1 MNRQELISAVAA
13 KSGVTKADTD
23 KVLKAVLEVVTETV
37 AAGDKVQL
45 VGFGTFERVERGER
59 EGRNPRTGEVVKI
72 AACKA
77 PKFTAGAAFKD
88 AVNA

>member
-1 MNRQELISAVAA
+1 MNRQELIAAVAD
-13 KSGVTKADTD
+13 KTGVTKVDAD
-23 KVLKAVLEVVTETV
+23 KVLKAVIEVVTETV
-37 AAGDKVQL
+37 AKGDKVQL

-72 AACKA
+72 AVCKA
-77 PKFTAGAAFKD
+77 PKFTAGASFKD